1 MAIQTKN
8 PSGLK
13 LRFDCGI
20 NDLTGKSIVKSR
32 TFSNVRPNASN
43 EDVYNVGVALAYLQK
58 YDVLEILK
66 IDNATLSE

>member
-1 MAIQTKN
+1 MAIVTKN

-43 EDVYNVGVALAYLQK
+43 EDVYNVGVALASLQK
-58 YDVLEILK
+58 YYVLEILK
-66 IDNATLSE
+66 IDNSTLSQ

>member
-1 MAIQTKN
+1 MAIVTKN

-32 TFSNVRPNASN
+32 TFSNVRPNAST
-43 EDVYNVGVALAYLQK
+43 DSVYEVGVALGSLQK
-58 YDVLEILK
+58 YDVLEIAK
-66 IDNATLSE
+66 VDNSTLSE